1 MILLLLYNRFIKVKI
16 SLFGKINQLQQ
27 YYLENKTINTYFCNL
42 IFFLN
47 GKFDFI
53 TNYFSIMTFDT
64 IDKNLLKLLQ
74 DDSKKTTKELS
85 LKLNLSVTAVYER
98 IKKLEKEGIIS
109 NYVALLNRNK
119 IEKGFVVFCH
129 LKLMQHTKE
138 FISQFEKEV
147 VRLNEVLE
155 CFHVSGDY
163 DYILKICV
171 KDMEEYREFMV
182 TKLTTLQH
190 IGSTHS
196 TFMIGE
202 VKNTTAF
209 SL

>member
-1 MILLLLYNRFIKVKI
+1 MDA
-16 SLFGKINQLQQ
+16 
-27 YYLENKTINTYFCNL
+27 T
-42 IFFLN
+42 
-47 GKFDFI
+47 
-53 TNYFSIMTFDT
+53 
-64 IDKNLLKLLQ
+64 DKKLLQ
-74 DDSKKTTKELS
+74 LLQNDTKKTTKELS

-98 IKKLEKEGIIS
+98 IKKLEREGIIDK
-109 NYVALLNRNK
+109 YVALLNRNK
-119 IEKGFVVFCH
+119 INKGFVVFCH
-129 LKLMQHTKE
+129 LKLLQHTKE
-138 FISQFEKEV
+138 FINQFEKEV
-147 VRLNEVLE
+147 VKLDEVLE

-202 VKNTTAF
+202 VKNTTVF
-209 SL
+209 NV

>member
-1 MILLLLYNRFIKVKI
+1 M
-16 SLFGKINQLQQ
+16 
-27 YYLENKTINTYFCNL
+27 
-42 IFFLN
+42 
-47 GKFDFI
+47 
-53 TNYFSIMTFDT
+53 DT
-64 IDKNLLKLLQ
+64 TDKKLLQ
-74 DDSKKTTKELS
+74 LLQNDTKKTTKELS

-98 IKKLEKEGIIS
+98 IKKLEREGIIDK
-109 NYVALLNRNK
+109 YVALLNRNK
-119 IEKGFVVFCH
+119 INKGFVVFCH
-129 LKLMQHTKE
+129 IKLIQHSKDFLTK
-138 FISQFEKEV
+138 FESEV
-147 VRLNEVLE
+147 VKLTEVLE

-202 VKNTTAF
+202 VKNTSAF
-209 SL
+209 TL